1 MLYIHVD
8 PSSVGAT
15 CSFEDLNKNV
25 GVIMQELMTSL
36 TLFKNLNKVH

>member
-25 GVIMQELMTSL
+25 LMQESMTSL
-36 TLFKNLNKVH
+36 TLFKHLNKVH